1 MMYNKLKYTFAA
13 AMLVVSGSLSAQAEN
28 FKLTAG
34 SSHPPFLPWV
44 EVITKHV
51 VPESNKRL
59 EAMGSDNRIEW
70 TEAYAGAL
78 FNAPNA
84 LEGVEG
90 GLADLAWV
98 GTIFEPEKL
107 PLHNVHFY
115 APFAVGDV
123 HQLTEIGNELHEKVP
138 AMNEQ
143 WAKYN
148 QVHLG
153 AMADGSYH
161 LITKNPIKSLEDLK
175 GLKLLAG
182 GAVANWLDGTG
193 AVAVGAAFP
202 EFYNAISTGVAD
214 GAVMTINGMLPFK
227 IHEVA
232 PNITLVNM
240 GGPITG
246 SLTMNADTFNSLPAD
261 VQGVMR
267 DLGKD
272 YSKMVADSV
281 AGREAGF
288 LKKMQEQGAIVS
300 TLPDSERKKW
310 ADGLPNLAG
319 DWVALNTKAGLPA
332 ADVLKAFL
340 DGGRVRGSEPLR
352 NWAE

>member
-1 MMYNKLKYTFAA
+1 MTKLSKALAIWAVCLMASGIAA
-13 AMLVVSGSLSAQAEN
+13 SAEN

-51 VPESNKRL
+51 VPETNKRL

-70 TEAYAGAL
+70 TEAYAGSL
-78 FNAPNA
+78 FNAFNA
-84 LEGVEG
+84 LEGVES
-90 GLADLAWV
+90 GLADLAWI

-115 APFAVGDV
+115 APFAVSGV
-123 HQLTEIGNELHEKVP
+123 HDLTEIGNQLHEKVP

-161 LITKNPIKSLEDLK
+161 LITKEPINSLDDLQ

-182 GAVANWLDGTG
+182 GAVGNWLQGTG
-193 AVAVGAAFP
+193 AGAVNAAFP
-202 EFYNAISTGVAD
+202 EFYSSISTGVAD

-232 PNITLVNM
+232 PHITLVDM

-246 SLTMNADTFNSLPAD
+246 SLTMNADAFNSLPED
-261 VQGVMR
+261 VQDVLKE
-267 DLGKD
+267 LGLE
-272 YSKMVADSV
+272 YSQMVADAV
-281 AGREAGF
+281 GGREAGV
-288 LKKMQEQGAIVS
+288 LKTMEEQGAIVS
-300 TLPDSERKKW
+300 ELPEAERLRWVNGLPD
-310 ADGLPNLAG
+310 LAG
-319 DWVALNTKAGLPA
+319 DWVALNAAAGLPA
-332 ADVLKAFL
+332 AEVLKAFL
-340 DGGRVRGSEPLR
+340 DGGRERGSEPLR
-352 NWAE
+352 DWTQ

>member
-1 MMYNKLKYTFAA
+1 MRKGTKAGAVGIILGAMMSF
-13 AMLVVSGSLSAQAEN
+13 SAHAEVI
-28 FKLTAG
+28 KLTAG

-51 VPESNKRL
+51 VPETNVRL
-59 EAMGSDNRIEW
+59 AAMGSDTRIEW

-78 FNAPNA
+78 FNPVNA

-115 APFAVGDV
+115 APFAVSGV
-123 HQLTEIGNELHEKVP
+123 HQLTEIGNDLHDQIP
-138 AMNEQ
+138 AMDEQ

-161 LITKNPIKSLEDLK
+161 LITKEPINSLDDLN

-182 GAVANWLDGTG
+182 GAVANWLEGTG
-193 AVAVGAAFP
+193 ATAVNAAFP

-232 PNITLVNM
+232 PHITLVDM

-261 VQGVMR
+261 VQGILKG
-267 DLGKD
+267 LGKE
-272 YSKMVADSV
+272 YSKMVADAV
-281 AGREAGF
+281 GGREKGF
-288 LKKMQEQGAIVS
+288 LAKMQEQGAIVS
-300 TLPDSERKKW
+300 SLPEAERQRW
-310 ADGLPNLAG
+310 ADGLPDLAG
-319 DWVALNTKAGLPA
+319 DWVAMNSAKGLPA

-340 DGGRVRGSEPLR
+340 DGGRDRGSPPLR
-352 NWAE
+352 DWGN

>member
-1 MMYNKLKYTFAA
+1 MRTITKFKLLGGLLTLAA
-13 AMLVVSGSLSAQAEN
+13 TAAVQAEN
-28 FKLTAG
+28 IKLTAG

-44 EVITKHV
+44 EAITKHV
-51 VPESNKRL
+51 VPETNKRL
-59 EAMGSDNRIEW
+59 EAMGSDNKIQW
-70 TEAYAGAL
+70 TEAYAGSL
-78 FNAPNA
+78 FNATNA

-90 GLADLAWV
+90 GLADLAWI

-115 APFAVGDV
+115 APFAVSGV
-123 HQLTEIGNELHEKVP
+123 HQLTEIGNELHEKIP
-138 AMNEQ
+138 AMDEQ

-161 LITKNPIKSLEDLK
+161 LITKEPIKTLDDLK
-175 GLKLLAG
+175 GMKLLAG
-182 GAVANWLDGTG
+182 GAVATWLEGTG

-232 PNITLVNM
+232 PHITLVNM

-246 SLTMNADTFNSLPAD
+246 SLTMNKDTFDSLPAD
-261 VQGVMR
+261 VQGVLKE
-267 DLGKD
+267 LGTE
-272 YSKMVADSV
+272 YSQIVADSV
-281 AGREAGF
+281 AGREKGF
-288 LKKMQEQGAIVS
+288 MEKMKEQGAIVS
-300 TLPDSERKKW
+300 ELAQSERQRW
-310 ADGLPNLAG
+310 ADGLPDLAG
-319 DWVALNTKAGLPA
+319 KWVASNTEAGLPA
-332 ADVLKAFL
+332 AEVLKAFL
-340 DGGRVRGSEPLR
+340 DGGRARGAEPLR
-352 NWAE
+352 DWAQ